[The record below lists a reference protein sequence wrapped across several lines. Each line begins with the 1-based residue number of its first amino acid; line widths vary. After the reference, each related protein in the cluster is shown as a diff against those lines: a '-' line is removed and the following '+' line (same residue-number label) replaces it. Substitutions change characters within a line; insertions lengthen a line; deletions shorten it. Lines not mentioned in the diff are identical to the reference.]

1 MFVVYMEFCNFYRL
15 NDNAGLVTN
24 FEVYQVMRE
33 QETAKRKSTIKN
45 KELTNADKNLTEELK
60 TFDTQVTNL

>member
-1 MFVVYMEFCNFYRL
+1 MFILEFCNFYRL